1 MIKCII
7 IEDERHAVKHLENE
21 LAKTGYEYTVM
32 ARIETITEAVKYLKS
47 NHADLIFLDV
57 QLADGLS
64 FEIFDHVQLKT
75 PVIFTTSYDQYITK
89 AFEINSI
96 SYILKPVDADELK
109 AALDKYSFL
118 YNHPV
123 KTEDINQKIA
133 KMSQDYQKRFLV
145 QTGNKMVSIQVEDTA
160 YYKVENKRFLILTT
174 KDKSQYLID
183 ANMEFL
189 EKRLDPELFFRI
201 NRQYIVGLSAI
212 ASITR
217 LENGRITIETNPP
230 AKEELIVSGDRAAD
244 FKHWLNH

>member
-7 IEDERHAVKHLENE
+7 IEDERHAIKHLENE

-32 ARIETITEAVKYLKS
+32 ARIETITEAVKYLK
-47 NHADLIFLDV
+47 NNNADLIFLDV

-64 FEIFDHVQLKT
+64 FEIFDHIQLKT

-96 SYILKPVDADELK
+96 SYILKPVDSDELK

-118 YNHPV
+118 YNHSM

-133 KMSQDYQKRFLV
+133 KMSQEYQKRFLV

-212 ASITR
+212 ESITR
-217 LENGRITIETNPP
+217 LDNGRITIETNPP